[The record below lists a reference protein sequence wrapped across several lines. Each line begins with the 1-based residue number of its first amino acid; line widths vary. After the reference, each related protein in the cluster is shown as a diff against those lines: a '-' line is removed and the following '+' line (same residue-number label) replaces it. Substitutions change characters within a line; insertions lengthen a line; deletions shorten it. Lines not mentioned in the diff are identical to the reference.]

1 MKRHILV
8 SLDDAVEQY
17 TGAGQHDAERHFRA
31 YSYVMGRVDE
41 VLAEMRRERE
51 RLAAELARVD
61 RVIAALEEPARA
73 VDREAAAT
81 PAAPPAQAKWP
92 PGVGPYTLL
101 DIYQATAR
109 YLSTVDKPK
118 NSTEIAAA
126 LRAGGFKT
134 RSKNFVNTVR
144 VMLRRRDGRSTGI
157 SVTSDGKRWF
167 IRRKSTNRAAKKP
180 SPAG

>member
-1 MKRHILV
+1 
-8 SLDDAVEQY
+8 
-17 TGAGQHDAERHFRA
+17 
-31 YSYVMGRVDE
+31 MGRVDE

-61 RVIAALEEPARA
+61 RVIAALEDPPRA
-73 VDREAAAT
+73 VDGGDRVMDVL
-81 PAAPPAQAKWP
+81 PN
-92 PGVGPYTLL
+92 VGPYSLL
-101 DIYQATAR
+101 NIYEATAH
-109 YLSTVDKPK
+109 YLSTVDGPK

-144 VMLRRRDGRSTGI
+144 VMLRRTDGRSTGI

-167 IRRKSTNRAAKKP
+167 IRRTSANRPVKRR
-180 SPAG
+180 SPTG